1 MTFAAGWALAGL
13 VLLAPLVL
21 LHLRRRGLVVRE
33 VPSLLLW
40 EQIELVDAKG
50 SRGLR
55 RPPLPLLLAL
65 QALALALLVFA
76 FILTS
81 LYPADPN
88 VGFGASYA
96 YFLIYG
102 VPAGVLLGALIGLA
116 LDRRSRR
123 RARTVTVEHQR
134 VD

>member
-1 MTFAAGWALAGL
+1 VRDNERVSQPETPAAEAQIDTQQAT
-13 VLLAPLVL
+13 VRRAPKIGVF
-21 LHLRRRGLVVRE
+21 LVVGA
-33 VPSLLLW
+33 VLGA
-40 EQIELVDAKG
+40 LVT
-50 SRGLR
+50 L
-55 RPPLPLLLAL
+55 
-65 QALALALLVFA
+65 
-76 FILTS
+76 ILTS
-81 LYPADPN
+81 LFPADPN

-102 VPAGVLLGALIGLA
+102 VPAGVVLGALVGLA

>member
-1 MTFAAGWALAGL
+1 MSDNEGVSAPETPAAP
-13 VLLAPLVL
+13 APIQTQQATV
-21 LHLRRRGLVVRE
+21 RRAPKIGVF
-33 VPSLLLW
+33 
-40 EQIELVDAKG
+40 
-50 SRGLR
+50 
-55 RPPLPLLLAL
+55 
-65 QALALALLVFA
+65 LLVCA
-76 FILTS
+76 ALGALVTLILTS

-102 VPAGVLLGALIGLA
+102 VPAGVLIGALIGLA